1 MKLKCLGSSSSGN
14 CYILENDFEALVI
27 EAGIPFMTVKK
38 ALDFNINKIVGV
50 LVSHQHLDHA
60 KYSAEYEKAGIP
72 VFRPYESDMERQV
85 RTYGEFVIK
94 SFPLVHDVPC
104 CGFLIRHPETGK
116 VLYARLYSMLDLDRV
131 REYMVEVHAQ
141 VPEFRYGRYMDHE
154 NFLIALQSK
163 FIPNDDRERLL
174 RFTGTVEN
182 GTVAQYGD
190 DGVTQKAT
198 IKTGIASKG
207 EAIVPNPVRLRPFR
221 TFIEVEQPES
231 AFVFRM
237 RQDGDDG
244 VECAIFEADGGAWKN
259 AAMKNI
265 KEYLQFELS
274 DLPQFTVIS

>member
-1 MKLKCLGSSSSGN
+1 MIKQA
-14 CYILENDFEALVI
+14 LEY
-27 EAGIPFMTVKK
+27 
-38 ALDFNINKIVGV
+38 IVGMRAPEV
-50 LVSHQHLDHA
+50 LEINGETYSDKRLERICHNPKAKAIELTTLTSLVEYIKAKIDTMDDKMIVHVS
-60 KYSAEYEKAGIP
+60 S
-72 VFRPYESDMERQV
+72 
-85 RTYGEFVIK
+85 
-94 SFPLVHDVPC
+94 
-104 CGFLIRHPETGK
+104 PEC
-116 VLYARLYSMLDLDRV
+116 VRLYSMLDLNRV

-163 FIPNDDRERLL
+163 FIPNDDRELLL

-207 EAIVPNPVRLRPFR
+207 EAVVPNPVRLRPFR

-237 RQDGDDG
+237 RQDSDDG

-265 KEYLQFELS
+265 KEYLQFELG